1 MELSMRF
8 RINTPG
14 VIHETIDDEVVIIEF
29 DSGNYYSLDM
39 AGAAIWGFVA
49 SGAAVG
55 GIVEGIVN
63 RYQGSRA
70 DIEDAVNRLIAEF
83 QQEGLI
89 VPDTGENPASL
100 QVHEDRVESGP
111 ETERPHFEAPS
122 LHKYTDM
129 QDLLLLDPIHEV
141 DEEGWP
147 SVRPD
152 SPDEDG

>member
-1 MELSMRF
+1 MESSMCF

-29 DSGNYYSLDM
+29 ESGNYYSLDK

-49 SGAAVG
+49 SGATVG
-55 GIVEGIVN
+55 GIVEGTVN
-63 RYQGSRA
+63 RYQGSRE
-70 DIEDAVNRLIAEF
+70 DIEEAVNRLIAEF

-89 VPDTGENPASL
+89 VPDSGGAPENT
-100 QVHEDRVESGP
+100 QGHVERIESGP
-111 ETERPHFEAPS
+111 ETERPPFEAPS